1 MPSNQ
6 ANLAQ
11 IEQKRAQLEIII
23 AKIPDLSGYTMRF
36 VILTRDASAQ
46 KKSRRT
52 QSRISHSDRIRF
64 EAKRDILDLSDFVR
78 AVNNLDDSRLQKLDC
93 FMEQNANPFIQR
105 MPAPR
110 PKSKVDA
117 VIDEYSNNF
126 ESPLFRHI
134 YIQDTKVRLCNL
146 YVDPAYCEVDKGP
159 SRDIGSLFT
168 NSCGRIL
175 FQCFPGLA

>member
-78 AVNNLDDSRLQKLDC
+78 AVNNLDDSSI
-93 FMEQNANPFIQR
+93 A
-105 MPAPR
+105 
-110 PKSKVDA
+110 
-117 VIDEYSNNF
+117 
-126 ESPLFRHI
+126 
-134 YIQDTKVRLCNL
+134 
-146 YVDPAYCEVDKGP
+146 
-159 SRDIGSLFT
+159 
-168 NSCGRIL
+168 
-175 FQCFPGLA
+175 